1 MHMHCIVGA
10 GLPGGADRTVEW
22 WDTVLANRG
31 VKGGLATHNV
41 LGLVRHNSTK
51 GDDVSPAQAGL
62 PLARHFRRNEHL
74 SMRSS
79 WTDPEATWVA
89 MKGRVPWGVGS
100 DPGHP
105 HDDLGSFVFEMCGER
120 WADDLGA
127 EGYDVP
133 EYFDLQVERWAI
145 YRGSWAGHN
154 VLTLREHAPSE
165 AQPLPSAG
173 LMKNL
178 SATAAFFALKLSSS
192 SDDDQQAAVAAADD
206 TDDSGVGGSLNLT
219 DIYNGHAEVTRTV
232 RLQGQTV
239 TLRDAV
245 VAGIDGEA
253 RWSMHLCMTSCGVE
267 KTGFFQHFLTFAQ
280 ACLGN
285 YAGCIHLM
293 KTSVEQRVRVL
304 QGSLQT
310 SPTAP
315 LLSTDPSRQSKAQ
328 AVRVLHCI

>member
-1 MHMHCIVGA
+1 
-10 GLPGGADRTVEW
+10 
-22 WDTVLANRG
+22 
-31 VKGGLATHNV
+31 
-41 LGLVRHNSTK
+41 
-51 GDDVSPAQAGL
+51 
-62 PLARHFRRNEHL
+62 
-74 SMRSS
+74 MRSS